1 MEDTRLTIM
10 IGIVG
15 GIVVST
21 TLLIILCVLCYRK
34 RNRQHTEDEA
44 SPYTNP
50 TDTAV
55 SKRSSTYAT
64 PYDQFK
70 SDNGFIAVRNISQK
84 KDPQYFNVDVQDG
97 LCERVKPQR
106 KGGGRGHREYFNV
119 QIKGAKKK
127 SKDSG
132 KEYWDVHVNTNAAPP
147 ITTGS
152 AATVSAATGSDV
164 TESSGETPEND
175 TAQVRVETR
184 RNNFPTPYSCIEL
197 P

>member
-1 MEDTRLTIM
+1 MATF
-10 IGIVG
+10 
-15 GIVVST
+15 
-21 TLLIILCVLCYRK
+21 C
-34 RNRQHTEDEA
+34 RQHTEDEA

-119 QIKGAKKK
+119 QIKGSKKK

-147 ITTGS
+147 STTGS
-152 AATVSAATGSDV
+152 AATESAATGSDV
-164 TESSGETPEND
+164 TESSVETPETD